1 MQPSSKLKENKMCG
15 RKKKKAATPAPAPAP
30 APTPAA
36 AAASDRI
43 EADVAK
49 NDEVVKKSEKKRD
62 NISEALSERT
72 IKTGTRGGRGR
83 RSLFS
88 SSSGGGFL
96 GRFG

>member
-1 MQPSSKLKENKMCG
+1 MCG
-15 RKKKKAATPAPAPAP
+15 RKKKKAAAPAAVTPAPAPVR
-30 APTPAA
+30 TPEAT
-36 AAASDRI
+36 AASDRI